1 MKVDPIHR
9 QHLQNILTISH
20 FYEAHGGGIERVAGH
35 LCRQFARLGVTPHWA
50 ASAND
55 ALPGDDVKTIALR
68 CVDPLEKLTGLPM
81 PLPGPGAVFTLK
93 NAVRSSDIVVIH
105 DALYITSILGLITAK
120 LYGKPVMLIQ
130 HIAAIPFKSH
140 LLRLLMRLANLL
152 ITRPMLWAADVR
164 IFISDT
170 VRHDLL
176 GTPAR
181 HPYNLL
187 FNGVDNAI
195 FYPAPPSQGRQNLPT
210 TYNLPHS
217 SRRILFVGRYVEKK
231 GLSILR
237 ALAAIRPDC
246 QFLMAGSGPLQPA
259 EWGLNNVFDLGV
271 LAPTA
276 LAELYRSVDFLLL
289 PAVGEGYPLVIQE
302 AMACGLSVICGAPA
316 HRADPKAVKWI
327 YGVNIDLND
336 PQRSAQ
342 LCSAALDNC
351 GLTSHEREAM
361 ICYVRENYNWQGMAQ
376 EILSLA
382 QHVKERK
389 TNCEAGRK

>member
-1 MKVDPIHR
+1 MKVAPINP

-35 LCRQFARLGVTPHWA
+35 LCRQFARLGMAPHWA
-50 ASAND
+50 ASASD
-55 ALPGDDVKTIALR
+55 ALPGDDVKTVALR

-81 PLPGPGAVFTLK
+81 PLPGPGAIFTLK
-93 NAVRSSDIVVIH
+93 KAVRSSDVVVVH
-105 DALYITSILGLITAK
+105 DALYVTSILGLIMAK
-120 LYGKPVMLIQ
+120 LHGKPVILIQ
-130 HIAAIPFKSH
+130 HIAAIPFKSF
-140 LLRLLMRLANLL
+140 LLRLLMRLANLVV
-152 ITRPMLWAADVR
+152 TRSMLWAADVR

-181 HPYNLL
+181 HPCTLL
-187 FNGVDNAI
+187 FNGVDSTI
-195 FYPAPPSQGRQNLPT
+195 FYPGAPSQGRQNLQAK
-210 TYNLPHS
+210 YNLPHC

-231 GLSILR
+231 GLSILH

-259 EWGLNNVFDLGV
+259 EWGLSNVFDLGV
-271 LAPTA
+271 LAPTV

-289 PAVGEGYPLVIQE
+289 PTVGEGYPLVIQE
-302 AMACGLSVICGAPA
+302 AMACGLSVICGTPA
-316 HRADPKAVKWI
+316 HRADPQAGSWLR
-327 YGVNIDLND
+327 GVNIDLND

-342 LCSAALDNC
+342 LCSDALDKC
-351 GLTSHEREAM
+351 VLTPHEREAM
-361 ICYVRENYNWQGMAQ
+361 ICYVREHYNWQTMAQ

-382 QHVKERK
+382 QRVQKRK
-389 TNCEAGRK
+389 KNSEAGRK